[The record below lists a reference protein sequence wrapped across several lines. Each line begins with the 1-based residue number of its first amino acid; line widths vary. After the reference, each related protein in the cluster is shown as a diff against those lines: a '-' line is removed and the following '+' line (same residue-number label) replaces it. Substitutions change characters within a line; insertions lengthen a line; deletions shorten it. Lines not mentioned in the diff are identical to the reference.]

1 MDGSL
6 QQEGRFKLFAAA
18 QVQTRE
24 IFRVGL
30 KPTML
35 ARFWMPPLSAATCY
49 CFFDHPDPTLPK
61 ESDLCSQE
69 SEPKLE

>member
-18 QVQTRE
+18 QVQTRD

-30 KPTML
+30 KPTMPQHVL
-35 ARFWMPPLSAATCY
+35 VFLII
-49 CFFDHPDPTLPK
+49 FDHPDPTLPK
-61 ESDLCSQE
+61 ESDLCSQ
-69 SEPKLE
+69 